1 MSHSDISDAEEPCY
15 TTAGTST
22 DQRAVWS
29 NEQTDLNALVMGDF
43 ILPIDYLIES
53 LYSTEGLAAL
63 NILLG

>member
-1 MSHSDISDAEEPCY
+1 MPKSHVTLPKAPAL
-15 TTAGTST
+15 T
-22 DQRAVWS
+22 QRAVWS

-63 NILLG
+63 TILLG